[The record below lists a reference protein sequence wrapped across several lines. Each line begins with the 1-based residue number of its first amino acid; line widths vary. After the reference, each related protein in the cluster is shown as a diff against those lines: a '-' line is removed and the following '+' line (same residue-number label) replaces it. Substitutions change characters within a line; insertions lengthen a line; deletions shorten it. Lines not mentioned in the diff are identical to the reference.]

1 MSTSAPNNPP
11 LISPQV
17 PGVPPV
23 YPSEPIRVVIE
34 NGPKPSRFVRWLP
47 WGLLG
52 VSMVFNLSLFGLY
65 TEYAPQADVTEKLV
79 SHKVTAQDKVAIINV
94 SGVIMS
100 GEGFVK
106 NQIDAVKKDKNVKAV
121 VLRVDSPGG
130 TITGSHLIYHQLRE
144 LVEQRKIPLVVSM
157 GSYAASGGYYISM
170 AVGANDAAGV
180 MPGEKVIY
188 AEPTTTTGS
197 IGVILPHYNVEG
209 LLKEWKIEND
219 SIKSHP
225 LKDLG
230 SMTRKMSDDER
241 KLLQSYIDE
250 SFGRF
255 KDVVYFGRWQV
266 LKRSEIDTAATGEIF
281 TSTQALQKRL
291 IDAEGFLEDAVKQA
305 IKLAR
310 LGEDEV
316 RVVKYEP
323 PTTLWT
329 ILAGQAHARPAAGL
343 DLAALLDLSTPR
355 AYYLCSWLPSA
366 TMLGQRAE

>member
-1 MSTSAPNNPP
+1 MSTPASNNPP
-11 LISPQV
+11 LVSPQV

-23 YPSEPIRVVIE
+23 YPAEPIRVVIE

-47 WGLLG
+47 WGLLA

-65 TEYAPQADVTEKLV
+65 VEYVPQADVNEKLV

-106 NQIDAVKKDKNVKAV
+106 KQIDAVKKDKNVKAI

-130 TITGSHLIYHQLRE
+130 TITGSHFIYHQLRE
-144 LVEQRKIPLVVSM
+144 VVEQRKIPLVVSM
-157 GSYAASGGYYISM
+157 GSYAASGGYYIAM

-180 MPGEKVIY
+180 VAGEKVIY

-230 SMTRKMSDDER
+230 SITRKMSEEER
-241 KLLQSYIDE
+241 KLLQTYIDE

-255 KDVVYFGRWQV
+255 KDVVHFGRRH
-266 LKRSEIDTAATGEIF
+266 LKRSEIDAAATGEIF
-281 TSTQALQKRL
+281 TSTQALQRRL
-291 IDAEGFLEDAVKQA
+291 IDSEGFLEDAVKQA

-310 LGEDEV
+310 LGENEV

-323 PTTLWT
+323 PATLWT
-329 ILAGQAHARPAAGL
+329 ILGGQAQARPAAGL

-366 TMLGQRAE
+366 TMMGKPAE